1 MLSVTTIG
9 CIQRGRSGLRRGFAK
24 RAAKHT
30 IRITSYAA
38 GVPSQLRVIYFSAL
52 SAMELTVLGLEPK
65 VNYDAYFIVPSN
77 GKRRPV
83 GTVRGNQEGVWSMT
97 RTRKHD
103 LVLVMV
109 AT

>member
-1 MLSVTTIG
+1 
-9 CIQRGRSGLRRGFAK
+9 
-24 RAAKHT
+24 
-30 IRITSYAA
+30 
-38 GVPSQLRVIYFSAL
+38 
-52 SAMELTVLGLEPK
+52 MELTVLGLEPK